1 MLAKRRARRQLP
13 LVRVRAGVQGVAEGP
28 AQGRGP
34 TAHPGGVGRG
44 PAGAGG
50 AGEVGAGGGALVQW
64 LAAAGLPLD
73 PGVAVGAA
81 GSGQLELV
89 KWLFA
94 APRSAL
100 VKYAAEGGR
109 LVK

>member
-1 MLAKRRARRQLP
+1 M
-13 LVRVRAGVQGVAEGP
+13 
-28 AQGRGP
+28 
-34 TAHPGGVGRG
+34 
-44 PAGAGG
+44 
-50 AGEVGAGGGALVQW
+50 QW